1 MPLNLDYFYGG
12 ESEQYSF
19 YRIPKVLFTAVHYRA
34 VTVEAKVLYGLLL
47 DRMALSARNGW
58 LDESRRVFIYFTLE
72 DAMDMMGCGH
82 NKAVRLFAD
91 LEQTGLIERRKQGQG
106 RPTRIYVKNFILP
119 AEAAKPDRPD
129 LHLDSTP
136 SAQSQTSDMR
146 KSDEPPEVLTSQ
158 NRKSALPQTGSLDF
172 PKTNANK
179 TDKNKTEQS
188 DTDLSIHPSSPRDSP
203 LKNQRQQMRMDEI
216 DSYRELIK
224 ENISY
229 NLLLQE
235 NPYDDEL
242 IDGYVELMVDA
253 CCSSRPFIRISGEEI
268 PTEVVRSRFL
278 KLNKEH
284 IDYVMNSMRQ
294 NTTRIVNI
302 RAYMLSA
309 LYNAPLTISQYYTSL
324 VSHDMAH
331 DLNRG
336 AVST

>member
-19 YRIPKVLFTAVHYRA
+19 YRIPKVLFTAAHYRA
-34 VTVEAKVLYGLLL
+34 VPVEAKVLYGLLL

-58 LDESRRVFIYFTLE
+58 LDEGRRVFIYFTLE
-72 DAMDMMGCGH
+72 DAMAMMGCGH

-91 LEQTGLIERRKQGQG
+91 LEQIGLIERRKQGQG

-119 AEAAKPDRPD
+119 TETGEPDTPDPRP
-129 LHLDSTP
+129 DSTP
-136 SAQSQTSDMR
+136 PAHRETSNKGKSEKAQ
-146 KSDEPPEVLTSQ
+146 EVLTSQ
-158 NRKSALPQTGSLDF
+158 NRKSGLPETGSPDF

-179 TDKNKTEQS
+179 TDKNKTELN
-188 DTDLSIHPSSPRDSP
+188 DTDLSIPPSSPRDSP
-203 LKNQRQQMRMDEI
+203 TRAQRQQMRMDEM

-229 NLLLQE
+229 DLLLQE
-235 NPYDDEL
+235 NFYDDEL

-253 CCSSRPFIRISGEEI
+253 CCSKRPSIRISGEEI

-278 KLNKEH
+278 KLDKEH
-284 IDYVMNSMRQ
+284 IGYVMDSMRQ
-294 NTTRIVNI
+294 NTTRIANI

-309 LYNAPLTISQYYTSL
+309 LYNAPVTINQYYTSL

-331 DLNRG
+331 G
-336 AVST
+336 FQ

>member
-19 YRIPKVLFTAVHYRA
+19 YRIPKVLFTAAHYRA
-34 VTVEAKVLYGLLL
+34 VPVEAKVLYGLLL

-58 LDESRRVFIYFTLE
+58 LDEGRRVFIYFTLE
-72 DAMDMMGCGH
+72 DAMAMMGCGH

-91 LEQTGLIERRKQGQG
+91 LEQIGLIERRKQGQG
-106 RPTRIYVKNFILP
+106 RPTRIYGKNFILSTETGEPEEEPDTPQPP
-119 AEAAKPDRPD
+119 AIG
-129 LHLDSTP
+129 
-136 SAQSQTSDMR
+136 QTSEYG
-146 KSDEPPEVLTSQ
+146 KSEETPEVLTSQ
-158 NRKSALPQTGSLDF
+158 NRKSALPETGSPDF
-172 PKTNANK
+172 PKANANK
-179 TDKNKTEQS
+179 TDKNNTERN
-188 DTDLSIHPSSPRDSP
+188 DTDLSIPPSSPRDSP
-203 LKNQRQQMRMDEI
+203 WEQRQRMRMDEM
-216 DSYRELIK
+216 DSYRELVK

-229 NLLLQE
+229 DLLLQE

-253 CCSSRPFIRISGEEI
+253 CCSSRTSIRISGEEI

-284 IDYVMNSMRQ
+284 IGYVMDSMRQ

-331 DLNRG
+331 G
-336 AVST
+336 FQ

>member
-19 YRIPKVLFTAVHYRA
+19 YRIPKVLFTAAHYRA
-34 VTVEAKVLYGLLL
+34 VPVEAKVLYGLLL
-47 DRMALSARNGW
+47 DRMALSARNSW
-58 LDESRRVFIYFTLE
+58 LDEGSRVFIYFTLE
-72 DAMDMMGCGH
+72 DAMAMMGCGH

-91 LEQTGLIERRKQGQG
+91 LEQIGLIERRKQGQG

-119 AEAAKPDRPD
+119 TEAGEPETEPDIP
-129 LHLDSTP
+129 LP
-136 SAQSQTSDMR
+136 PAVSQTSGMG
-146 KSDEPPEVLTSQ
+146 KSEGAPEVLTSQ
-158 NRKSALPQTGSLDF
+158 NRKSALPETGSPDF
-172 PKTNANK
+172 PKANANK
-179 TDKNKTEQS
+179 TDKNKTERN
-188 DTDLSIHPSSPRDSP
+188 DTDLSIPPSSPRDSP
-203 LKNQRQQMRMDEI
+203 IRAQQRQMRMDEM

-229 NLLLQE
+229 DLLLQE

-253 CCSSRPFIRISGEEI
+253 CCSSRPSIRISGEEI
-268 PTEVVRSRFL
+268 PTAVVRSRFL

-284 IDYVMNSMRQ
+284 ISYVMDSMRQ
-294 NTTRIVNI
+294 NTTRITNI

-331 DLNRG
+331 G
-336 AVST
+336 FQ

>member
-19 YRIPKVLFTAVHYRA
+19 YRIPKVLFTAAHYRA
-34 VTVEAKVLYGLLL
+34 VPVEAKVLYGLLL
-47 DRMALSARNGW
+47 DRMALSARNSW
-58 LDESRRVFIYFTLE
+58 LDEGRRVFIYFTLE
-72 DAMDMMGCGH
+72 DVMSMMGCGH

-91 LEQTGLIERRKQGQG
+91 LEQIGLIERRKQGQG

-119 AEAAKPDRPD
+119 TETEEPETPEACP
-129 LHLDSTP
+129 DSTP
-136 SAQSQTSDMR
+136 PAQRETSDNG
-146 KSDEPPEVLTSQ
+146 KSEEPPEVLTSQ
-158 NRKSALPQTGSLDF
+158 NRKSALPETGSPDF

-179 TDKNKTEQS
+179 TDKNNTELNN
-188 DTDLSIHPSSPRDSP
+188 TDLSIPPSSPRDTP
-203 LKNQRQQMRMDEI
+203 TRAQRQRMRMDEM

-229 NLLLQE
+229 DLLLQE
-235 NPYDDEL
+235 NFYDDEL
-242 IDGYVELMVDA
+242 IDGYVELMVDV
-253 CCSSRPFIRISGEEI
+253 CCSKRSSIRISGEEI
-268 PTEVVRSRFL
+268 STAVVKSRFL

-284 IDYVMNSMRQ
+284 ISYVMDSMRQ

-309 LYNAPLTISQYYTSL
+309 LYNAPVTINQYYTSL

-331 DLNRG
+331 G
-336 AVST
+336 FQ

>member
-19 YRIPKVLFTAVHYRA
+19 YRIPKVLFTDAHYRA
-34 VTVEAKVLYGLLL
+34 VPVEAKVLYGLLL

-58 LDESRRVFIYFTLE
+58 LDNSRRVFIYFTLE
-72 DAMDMMGCGH
+72 DAMAMMGCGH

-91 LEQTGLIERRKQGQG
+91 LEQIGLIERRKQGQG
-106 RPTRIYVKNFILP
+106 RPTRIYVKNFIRPTEDSKPEAGPDTPQPP
-119 AEAAKPDRPD
+119 ADG
-129 LHLDSTP
+129 
-136 SAQSQTSDMR
+136 QTSDMG
-146 KSDEPPEVLTSQ
+146 KSAEAPEVLTSQ
-158 NRKSALPQTGSLDF
+158 KRKSALPGTGNLDF

-179 TDKNKTEQS
+179 TDKNKTELS
-188 DTDLSIHPSSPRDSP
+188 DTDLSIPPSSPRDSSVRAHR
-203 LKNQRQQMRMDEI
+203 QRMRMDEI

-229 NLLLQE
+229 ELLLRE
-235 NPYDDEL
+235 NPYEDEL
-242 IDGYVELMVDA
+242 IDGYVELMVDV
-253 CCSSRPFIRISGEEI
+253 CCSSRPSIRISGEEI
-268 PTEVVRSRFL
+268 PTAVVKSRFL
-278 KLNKEH
+278 KLDKEH
-284 IDYVMNSMRQ
+284 ISYVMDCMRQ

-331 DLNRG
+331 G
-336 AVST
+336 FQ